1 MGRCFAAIGHGG
13 LKEGQVVNRLFE
25 EYEKEH
31 KKEITDETIL
41 ERISEANSQKVHI
54 AKSKSGIVV
63 KGINDMAVRFSKCCK
78 SGSRRR
84 DRRICHERTGNVNPS
99 DGLY

>member
-1 MGRCFAAIGHGG
+1 MASES
-13 LKEGQVVNRLFE
+13 KDK
-25 EYEKEH
+25 EKE
-31 KKEITDETIL
+31 KKG
-41 ERISEANSQKVHI
+41 KG
-54 AKSKSGIVV
+54 GIVV
-63 KGINDMAVRFSKCCK
+63 KGINDMAVRFFKMLQ